1 MNRRTRGPSLLLLGA
16 AALALGVPA
25 GTHAQTAP
33 APAAQAADPAPA
45 PPAAPG
51 ALDAEFE
58 QHLTR
63 AAELTRTERYAE
75 ALGAW
80 DAAYK
85 LRQRPGLLLEI
96 ARTHRRL
103 GNAQEASKA
112 YRRYLAAEPSPPA
125 DARTE
130 AEQALAQLDRLLN
143 PGAAGTAAGASG
155 AHAPLPPNTVYGKIE
170 RDGFVGVLPMR
181 LELRPDRRLFAAGWT
196 LLSLGYTAAFISGMT
211 YGIIGSSSNSSR
223 YDSGFQASAWTLL
236 VPVLGPFI
244 SGILA
249 PSMSAAPDRQAAGLT
264 WSLPWMLVDGAVQV
278 AGLALTIA
286 SYRHKRLVPVLAPLR
301 GGGDRP
307 QLSLRPY
314 AGPFGGGLTMGG
326 TF

>member
-25 GTHAQTAP
+25 GTRAQTAP
-33 APAAQAADPAPA
+33 VPADPAAAPTAA
-45 PPAAPG
+45 PPPAPG

-63 AAELTRTERYAE
+63 AADLTRTERYAE

-85 LRQRPGLLLEI
+85 LRQRPSLLLEI
-96 ARTHRRL
+96 ARAHRCL

-112 YRRYLAAEPSPPA
+112 YRRYLTAEPNPPA

-130 AEQALAQLDRLLN
+130 AEQSLSQLERLLN
-143 PGAAGTAAGASG
+143 PGAHGTAASAGIP
-155 AHAPLPPNTVYGKIE
+155 PLPPNTVYGKIE

-181 LELRPDRRLFAAGWT
+181 LEPRPDRRMFAAGWT

-211 YGIIGSSSNSSR
+211 YGITGSTSNSSR

-236 VPVLGPFI
+236 VPVLGPFL
-244 SGILA
+244 SGVLA
-249 PSMSAAPDRQAAGLT
+249 PAMSSAPDRRAAGLT
-264 WSLPWMLVDGAVQV
+264 WSLPWMLVDGVVQV
-278 AGLALTIA
+278 AGLGLTIA
-286 SYRHKRLVPVLAPLR
+286 SYRHKRLVPILAPLR

-314 AGPFGGGLTMGG
+314 AGPLGGGLTMGG
-326 TF
+326 MF